1 MMAIERSEFFVGYCW
16 PLRPHLTESFHPTVA
31 VLTFETR
38 RLPDQKQSITRKMA
52 FDPCHKGSFLRR
64 AEMVERLADPDHVKW
79 TLPSLNCLDEILT
92 AKFDWTS
99 KRGKGVPC
107 DIQRGLGNV
116 DADVASDAGASERY
130 GREGR
135 SAAARIGE
143 HKAVFRLVQE
153 NLVEQIANLLVGHVV
168 GGHYSLVC
176 SQTFRKQFLIGRHGC
191 PSRRAYA
198 LTHIRRIPP

>member
-1 MMAIERSEFFVGYCW
+1 MMAIERSEFFIGYCW

-52 FDPCHKGSFLRR
+52 FDPSHKGSFLRR

-107 DIQRGLGNV
+107 DVQRGLGNV

-135 SAAARIGE
+135 SAAAQTGPPRGISG
-143 HKAVFRLVQE
+143 
-153 NLVEQIANLLVGHVV
+153 VEI
-168 GGHYSLVC
+168 
-176 SQTFRKQFLIGRHGC
+176 
-191 PSRRAYA
+191 RA
-198 LTHIRRIPP
+198 IPPAFDQEENYENVDRGRARAGDGRFSACGPIGPV